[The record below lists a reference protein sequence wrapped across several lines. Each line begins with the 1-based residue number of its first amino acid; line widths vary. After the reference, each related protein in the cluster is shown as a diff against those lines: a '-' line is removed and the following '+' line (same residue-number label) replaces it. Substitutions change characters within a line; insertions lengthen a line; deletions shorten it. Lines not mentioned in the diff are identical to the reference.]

1 MPDYIEGLYE
11 KMMEQYLKPSQ
22 AWDRMDAFTAG
33 WLHVY
38 CKQQADLAMARLQDD
53 LEKEMRV
60 RLCLYGEC
68 QEFIGLTIVIGYM
81 SAEECEGLPCRRRE
95 GRTVAQEG
103 SDA

>member
-1 MPDYIEGLYE
+1 MPDHIEGLYE

-38 CKQQADLAMARLQDD
+38 CKQQADLAMARLPDD

-60 RLCLYGEC
+60 RFFCSRRMSGVYRAHYG
-68 QEFIGLTIVIGYM
+68 
-81 SAEECEGLPCRRRE
+81 RRIYARR
-95 GRTVAQEG
+95 GM
-103 SDA
+103 

>member
-1 MPDYIEGLYE
+1 MPDHIEGLYE

-38 CKQQADLAMARLQDD
+38 CKQQADLAMARLPDD

-60 RLCLYGEC
+60 R
-68 QEFIGLTIVIGYM
+68 FILLTPNVGGLIMVVGHM
-81 SAEECEGLPCRRRE
+81 PAEEREGLPCRRRE
-95 GRTVAQEG
+95 GRTVAEEG

>member
-1 MPDYIEGLYE
+1 MPDHIEGLYE

-38 CKQQADLAMARLQDD
+38 CKQQADLAMARLPDD

-60 RLCLYGEC
+60 RFCVHGEC
-68 QEFIGLTIVIGYM
+68 PGFIGLTIVAGYM
-81 SAEECEGLPCRRRE
+81 PAEECEGLPCRRRE
-95 GRTVAQEG
+95 GRTVAEEG